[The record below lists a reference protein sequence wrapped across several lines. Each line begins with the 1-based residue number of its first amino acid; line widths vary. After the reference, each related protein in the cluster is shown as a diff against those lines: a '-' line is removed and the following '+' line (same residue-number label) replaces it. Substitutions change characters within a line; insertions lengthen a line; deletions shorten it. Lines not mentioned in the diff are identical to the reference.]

1 VKSLAALSTAA
12 ALMFAGSAAMAAP
25 IPYTASITNGYFGNS
40 LSLLSDGVVPPD
52 YTPWDSATDVWT
64 YDSSSTIRFDF
75 AAPMRITGMLGAFDN
90 NDDYVFTFYNGATQI
105 GQTAALASDGFVMVW
120 EGGLET
126 FEGNNGSA
134 PHYYA
139 PFDFSGSPL
148 IATSV
153 VLSIGGDN
161 DSALGIGEVQ
171 FFGGAVPE
179 PASWAMMVG
188 GFALAGLALR
198 RRQRTALH
206 FG

>member
-1 VKSLAALSTAA
+1 MKSFACLSAVAT
-12 ALMFAGSAAMAAP
+12 LMFAGGAAMADP

-40 LSLLSDGVVPPD
+40 LLLLSDGVIPPD

-90 NDDYVFTFYNGATQI
+90 NDDYVFTFYNGTTQI
-105 GQTAALASDGFVMVW
+105 GQTAALASDGFVSVAA
-120 EGGLET
+120 GGLET
-126 FEGNNGSA
+126 FEGNDSSDV
-134 PHYYA
+134 HYYS

-153 VLSIGGDN
+153 VLSIGPDN

-179 PASWAMMVG
+179 PASWALMVG
-188 GFALAGLALR
+188 GFGLAGLALR
-198 RRQRTALH
+198 RPRRTALH